1 MKRLLLLI
9 PLFVIIFLSCA
20 LFRARQQIKTQ
31 SETTTIQQSEEQT
44 QETETASRGVLNRLF
59 GKDQEA
65 GTSGKEKKTEE
76 KTSAKTPQT
85 ESASAAATT
94 AAKRGMLSDD
104 EMDIIKEL
112 GINLKNITEKR
123 TSEVTMKLSDGLI
136 TETTSL
142 KEVKPVTTKRN
153 SSGSGSGGGSGS
165 GSGSDSGSGSG
176 DTAGTPAAPASKTD
190 KEILSSGKY
199 VMEATVK
206 RGNGRPAAFKI
217 YSENGKYAVFTDIN
231 VSEDDTVG
239 VEILLEDG
247 KFVFVIRSLKA
258 YVNGGDANEYKFKKQ
273 VFDDIIKPVTST
285 DSGAQPLDIAT
296 VTLGGKDYTV
306 EEYRTS
312 DSQTVKYY
320 CLGDKIE
327 RIEILNSDGTNFIIE
342 ISSLSQNVP
351 SDAFAIPS
359 GYTNMTKVAKSY
371 LSDIKQKSIL

>member
-1 MKRLLLLI
+1 
-9 PLFVIIFLSCA
+9 
-20 LFRARQQIKTQ
+20 
-31 SETTTIQQSEEQT
+31 
-44 QETETASRGVLNRLF
+44 
-59 GKDQEA
+59 
-65 GTSGKEKKTEE
+65 
-76 KTSAKTPQT
+76 
-85 ESASAAATT
+85 
-94 AAKRGMLSDD
+94 
-104 EMDIIKEL
+104 
-112 GINLKNITEKR
+112 
-123 TSEVTMKLSDGLI
+123 
-136 TETTSL
+136 
-142 KEVKPVTTKRN
+142 
-153 SSGSGSGGGSGS
+153 
-165 GSGSDSGSGSG
+165 
-176 DTAGTPAAPASKTD
+176 
-190 KEILSSGKY
+190 
-199 VMEATVK
+199 MEATVK
-206 RGNGRPAAFKI
+206 RGNGRPTAFKI

-285 DSGAQPLDIAT
+285 DGGAQPLDTAT

-312 DSQTVKYY
+312 DSQAVKYY